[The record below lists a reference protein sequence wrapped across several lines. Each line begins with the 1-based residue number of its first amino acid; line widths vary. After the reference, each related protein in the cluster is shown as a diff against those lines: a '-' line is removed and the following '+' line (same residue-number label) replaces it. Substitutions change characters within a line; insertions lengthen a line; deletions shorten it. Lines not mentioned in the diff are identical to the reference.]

1 MFLGEP
7 ADLAAAQLAQDLAIQ
22 QAAEHVDAVDRGKIE
37 GATAN
42 QIARVIG
49 DLEPGLLTS
58 LHLSRSDE
66 RRAFFN
72 TLRDMGADLE
82 DPDVRVRAHLS
93 FEGLLDDD

>member
-1 MFLGEP
+1 MF
-7 ADLAAAQLAQDLAIQ
+7 
-22 QAAEHVDAVDRGKIE
+22 
-37 GATAN
+37 
-42 QIARVIG
+42 G